1 MYLTFSLLIFLTI
14 QPKLQGEPAY
24 SHLLSEPTELIS
36 GYYLRHTKITKN
48 QTLASTLRQFAFD
61 ENSIFELNR
70 GFSDFIDLRRLSIGT
85 KITGEFRAMPLS
97 KVTKIVIRPSK
108 TKTVIANMNLTK
120 NWEFKSVDIPI
131 TEKVKSYSGVVAL
144 SFWESAQKAG
154 MNPNLIGNLSEI
166 FAWQIDFAKQV
177 QSGDKWRLS
186 VTEKYADDQFIGYGP
201 ITAAEYINSGRKY
214 DAIYFKKNPNS
225 RYGSYFDSS
234 GRSLKRMF
242 LKSPLNYK
250 RISSGFK
257 RKRFHPV
264 LGYTRAHNGV
274 DYAAKSG
281 TPVKT
286 VGDGTI
292 ISIGW
297 MGSGGRT
304 IKIKHNRR
312 YATAYL
318 HLRGFARGLRKD
330 SKVRQGQVIGY
341 VGSSGLATGPH
352 LHFSFYENGKY
363 VNPTGRRFPAKDPLP
378 SKQLSKFKNIAN
390 NAKSTL
396 KPWKI

>member
-1 MYLTFSLLIFLTI
+1 MC
-14 QPKLQGEPAY
+14 
-24 SHLLSEPTELIS
+24 
-36 GYYLRHTKITKN
+36 
-48 QTLASTLRQFAFD
+48 
-61 ENSIFELNR
+61 
-70 GFSDFIDLRRLSIGT
+70 
-85 KITGEFRAMPLS
+85 
-97 KVTKIVIRPSK
+97 IR
-108 TKTVIANMNLTK
+108 
-120 NWEFKSVDIPI
+120 D
-131 TEKVKSYSGVVAL
+131 
-144 SFWESAQKAG
+144 
-154 MNPNLIGNLSEI
+154 
-166 FAWQIDFAKQV
+166 
-177 QSGDKWRLS
+177 R
-186 VTEKYADDQFIGYGP
+186 FIGYGP
-201 ITAAEYINSGRKY
+201 ITAAEYINAGRKY
-214 DAIYFKKNPNS
+214 DAFYFKKNQTA
-225 RYGSYFDSS
+225 RYGNYFDSS

-264 LGYTRAHNGV
+264 LGYTRAHLGV
-274 DYAAKSG
+274 DYAAKTG

-286 VGDGTI
+286 VGDGVIT
-292 ISIGW
+292 SIGW

-318 HLRGFARGLRKD
+318 HLRGYAKGLRKGT
-330 SKVRQGQVIGY
+330 KVRQGQVIGY

-378 SKQLSKFKNIAN
+378 SKQLSRFKNIAI
-390 NAKSTL
+390 NAKNTL